1 MNLSEVITR
10 VKMKLGVMNLA
21 SPVRNLD
28 GMIATIIKDITV
40 PDFSVY
46 HPDRYTT
53 RIALTDLEKIE
64 DTNSYE
70 TYLLP
75 DFQSKKLLYVFNV
88 YYDDSTLSGFGHYGG
103 ALPMVGGNIMSQV
116 LVSNAAA
123 SLYSVMMPKMT
134 FQYTHPRRLRI
145 HNQYSESKV
154 VLDMGFQHDVSL
166 ASIPDTCRTSFME
179 LAILDVKENLYPI
192 FRSYSNLSTA
202 YGNIDLKIDSW
213 EQAEAERREL
223 INKWDDSYHLD
234 AGPGIYY
241 A

>member
-10 VKMKLGVMNLA
+10 IKLKLGIMNLA

-28 GMIATIIKDITV
+28 GMITTIVKDITV
-40 PDFSVY
+40 PDFSIY
-46 HPDRYTT
+46 NPDRYTT
-53 RIALTDLEKIE
+53 RISLNDLEKIE

-75 DFQSKKLLYVFNV
+75 DFHTKKLLYVYNV

-103 ALPMVGGNIMSQV
+103 ALPMIGGNMIGQV
-116 LVSNAAA
+116 AMSNAAA
-123 SLYSVMMPKMT
+123 SMYSVMMPKMT
-134 FQYTHPRRLRI
+134 FQFIHPRTLRI
-145 HNQYSESKV
+145 YNQYSESKI
-154 VLDMGFQHDVSL
+154 VLDLGFQHDVSL
-166 ASIPDTCRTSFME
+166 ASIPETCRTSFME
-179 LAILDVKENLYPI
+179 LALLDVKENLYPI
-192 FRSYSNLSTA
+192 FRSYANLNTA

-213 EQAEAERREL
+213 EQAESERREL
-223 INKWDDSYHLD
+223 IQRWDDNYHLD

>member
-1 MNLSEVITR
+1 MNLSDVMTR
-10 VKMKLGVMNLA
+10 IKYKLGIMNIA

-46 HPDRYTT
+46 SPDRYTV
-53 RIALTDLEKIE
+53 RYDLKDLEKLE
-64 DTNSYE
+64 NYNSFE

-75 DFQSKKLLYVFNV
+75 DFKDKKLLYVYQV

-103 ALPMVGGNIMSQV
+103 ALPTIGGDMIAQIA
-116 LVSNAAA
+116 LSNASA

-134 FQYTHPRRLRI
+134 FEFIHPRTLRI
-145 HNQYSESKV
+145 YNQYSESKV
-154 VLDMGFQHDVSL
+154 VLDLGFQHDVSL
-166 ASIPDTCRTSFME
+166 ASIPETARTSFME
-179 LAILDVKENLYPI
+179 LALLDVKENLYPI
-192 FRSYSNLSTA
+192 FKNYANLTTA
-202 YGNIDLKIDSW
+202 YGNIDLKIDNW
-213 EQAEAERREL
+213 ENAESERKDL
-223 INKWDDSYHLD
+223 IQRWDDTYHLD